1 MSEASSAKPKL
12 WSHDTHLATV
22 WFEQWTKTT
31 ARSFGV
37 KPFDRAQSK
46 CDKRPA
52 DDSMTSVTG
61 IRREHFEQFTCMA
74 RQGPGLPREVLDD
87 VARLEED
94 LPFDADDDDCC
105 GSFALL

>member
-1 MSEASSAKPKL
+1 
-12 WSHDTHLATV
+12 
-22 WFEQWTKTT
+22 
-31 ARSFGV
+31 
-37 KPFDRAQSK
+37 
-46 CDKRPA
+46 
-52 DDSMTSVTG
+52 MTSVTE

-74 RQGPGLPREVLDD
+74 RQGPGLPREALDD